1 MCMATSTRSS
11 VVDIFDLGTL
21 VWSKMVTDTLSG
33 TKYVEGK
40 EVKGVV
46 HVSSEDPKVKPTM
59 WLVGL

>member
-1 MCMATSTRSS
+1 
-11 VVDIFDLGTL
+11 
-21 VWSKMVTDTLSG
+21 MVTDTLSG